1 MTCGARGPKN
11 LTRYVIMKL
20 SAIVCNFRLGS
31 APAITYPLNKWRRA
45 GKSNKRKEE
54 KMDTSIDKP
63 VKRPVPKP
71 ITGQFPKRG
80 ANGQFLPGESGNPQ
94 GRPLG
99 SRNRASLLMEDL
111 RETQRTAGLPPE
123 ANGRDGRLSC
133 TRFAMLAVLGP
144 DCASISAPAFSLVH

>member
-31 APAITYPLNKWRRA
+31 ASAITYPLNKWLRA
-45 GKSNKRKEE
+45 GKSNKKKEE

-80 ANGQFLPGESGNPQ
+80 ANGQFLRGASGNPQ
-94 GRPLG
+94 RRPLG
-99 SRNRASLLMEDL
+99 SRNRASLL

-123 ANGRDGRLSC
+123 ANGRDGRLSG